1 MAKRRPSGEGAVR
14 KRKDGRWEGRIIV
27 GHKSDNKPIYKSVF
41 AKTQKEL
48 LPKLHKLIDEYS
60 NIDLIEDSNMQL
72 EKWFDIWL
80 EKYVK
85 LTVKASTY
93 SNYKNSL
100 RYVRPHLGKKM
111 LRQIT
116 TADIQRMYN
125 SVKLNGRI
133 KPNTGN
139 KLPLSDS
146 TIRDIHMVLHQCMD
160 SAVKNCMISKN
171 PTDGTAIPKRN
182 YKQKQILDDAQLDR
196 FTDVIKNYPEWY
208 DFFYTEITTGLRRG
222 EICGLKWSD
231 LDFETGVIK
240 ISRSI
245 TIETGGKVVV
255 GKPKT
260 ETGKRKILLPPSTLH
275 SLKKRRETIFGEWI
289 FPNPIKPENP
299 VSPNVA
305 YRKLK
310 EILKKA
316 NLPDIRFH
324 DLRHT
329 FATHAIAN
337 GVDAKTLS
345 NILGH
350 TNASFTL
357 DTYTHITTDMQQNA
371 SDIVGSFMEDIFG
384 KELKPWQKENV
395 KTEQAP

>member
-1 MAKRRPSGEGAVR
+1 MAKRRASGEGAIR
-14 KRKDGRWEGRIIV
+14 KRKDGRWEGRIVV

-60 NIDLIEDSNMQL
+60 NIDLTEDSNMQL

-85 LTVKASTY
+85 PTVKTSTY

-100 RYVRPHLGKKM
+100 KYARTYIGKKM

-116 TADIQRMYN
+116 TADVQKMYN
-125 SVKLNGRI
+125 SVKSNGRI
-133 KPNTGN
+133 KSNSASETT
-139 KLPLSDS
+139 LSDS
-146 TIRDIHMVLHQCMD
+146 TIRSIHMVLHQCMD
-160 SAVKNCMISKN
+160 SAVKNRMISKN
-171 PTDGTAIPKRN
+171 PTDGTTIPKCN
-182 YKQKQILDDAQLDR
+182 YKQKQILDDVQLDR
-196 FTDVIKNYPEWY
+196 FTEVIKNYPEWY

-245 TIETGGKVVV
+245 TIETGGRVVV
-255 GKPKT
+255 GEPKT
-260 ETGKRKILLPPSTLH
+260 ETGKRTILLPPSTLH
-275 SLKKRRETIFGEWI
+275 ILKKRKETIFGEWI
-289 FPNPIKPENP
+289 FPNPLKPENP

-310 EILKKA
+310 EILKKS

-357 DTYTHITTDMQQNA
+357 DAYTHITTDMQQNA

-384 KELKPWQKENV
+384 KELKPW
-395 KTEQAP
+395 